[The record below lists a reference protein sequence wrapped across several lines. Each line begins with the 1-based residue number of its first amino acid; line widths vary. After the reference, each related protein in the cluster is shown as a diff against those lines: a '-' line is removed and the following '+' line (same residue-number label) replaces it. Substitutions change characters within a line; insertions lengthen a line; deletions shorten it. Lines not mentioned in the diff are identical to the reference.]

1 MDLEIRTLI
10 KRVSIPDVDVQNGHL
25 PSNINFTAI
34 ALDLNLSFELRYLGV
49 AGQMLGRTLLPLAR
63 LIDNGTM
70 VAYTKL
76 TQSDINREDPIIDEN
91 MQVQIRS
98 HATRK
103 KCLLVHISSP
113 ISHQG

>member
-1 MDLEIRTLI
+1 MRTLI
-10 KRVSIPDVDVQNGHL
+10 KRASIPDVDIQNGHP

-34 ALDLNLSFELRYLGV
+34 ALELNPSFELLCLGV
-49 AGQMLGRTLLPLAR
+49 AGQMLGRTLLSLAR
-63 LIDNGTM
+63 LIDNGT
-70 VAYTKL
+70 VAAYTKL
-76 TQSDINREDPIIDEN
+76 TQSDINRKDPIIDEN

-98 HATRK
+98 HATKK